1 MDRHSHSRPDQ
12 VVVRHLDMDLRLDF
26 DRREVR
32 GVARLD
38 LERKDPAA
46 PLVLDAQ
53 GLGIEAVAG
62 LDGAPRSFR
71 LEPEHDG
78 LGGALVI
85 ELERGDAAVRVAWR
99 TTEHADA
106 LQWLEAEQTGDGVA
120 PFLYTQGQAVLTR
133 TWIPT
138 QDSPGVRAT
147 WEARVEAPPGVEVV
161 MSAERR
167 WRDADGAFRFSLSR
181 PVPAYLVA
189 LAAGRIEFRPVSERA
204 GVWAEPGMLARA
216 HEEFSDME
224 AMVAAAE
231 RLFGAYRWGRYDLI
245 VLPPSFP
252 FGGMENPCMT
262 FATPTVV
269 AGDKS
274 LVSLVAHELAHSWS
288 GNLVTNATWGDFW
301 LNEGFTVYFEHRIME
316 EIYGLERAQ
325 MERTLARGELE
336 RELKELAPR
345 DTVLHIDL
353 DGRHPDDGFSG
364 VPYVKGCLF
373 LMRLEEI
380 VGRERFDQFLREW
393 FDEQAFT
400 STTTAVLLE
409 RLRTRLLTAEELA
422 CIDLDLWIRGVGLPD
437 DAPRPASSAFASVD
451 AEARALLAARDATRV
466 EAAGWNTHQWLRF
479 LEAIEPGADAALLE
493 ALEARH
499 ALLASGNSEILAA
512 WLRLGVRAG
521 WGRADE
527 SLERF
532 LASVGRRKFLKP
544 LYAAL
549 LERPG
554 GRERALAIYA
564 KARPRY
570 HAVATGTLDE
580 LLGWK
585 P

>member
-1 MDRHSHSRPDQ
+1 MDLHSHSRPDQ
-12 VVVRHLDMDLRLDF
+12 VVVRHLDLDLRLDF

-38 LERKDPAA
+38 FERKDRAA
-46 PLVLDAQ
+46 PLVLDAR
-53 GLGIEAVAG
+53 GLLVEAVSG
-62 LDGAPRSFR
+62 MDGAPRAFR
-71 LEPEHDG
+71 LEPERDG
-78 LGGALVI
+78 LGGPLVV
-85 ELERGDAAVRVAWR
+85 ELEPGDAAVRVAWR
-99 TTEHADA
+99 TTKRADA
-106 LQWLEAEQTGDGVA
+106 LQWLEPAQTGDGVA

-147 WEARVEAPPGVEVV
+147 WEARVEAPPGIEVV

-189 LAAGRIEFRPVSERA
+189 LAAGRIEFRPVSGRA

-216 HEEFSDME
+216 HAEFSDME

-288 GNLVTNATWGDFW
+288 GNLVTNATWRDFW

-325 MERTLARGELE
+325 MERALARGELE

-380 VGRERFDQFLREW
+380 VGRERFDRFLREW

-400 STTTAVLLE
+400 STTTAELLE
-409 RLRTRLLTAEELA
+409 RLRARLLSSEELA
-422 CIDLDLWIRGVGLPD
+422 RIDLEQWIRAPGLPA
-437 DAPRPASSAFASVD
+437 DAPRPASAAFASVD
-451 AEARALLAARDATRV
+451 EAARALLAGRDASRV
-466 EAAGWNTHQWLRF
+466 DAAGWTTHQWLRF
-479 LEAIEPGADAALLE
+479 FEAIEPGADAALLE
-493 ALEARH
+493 SLEARH
-499 ALLASGNSEILAA
+499 ALLSSGNSEILAA
-512 WLRLGVRAG
+512 WLRLGVRAD
-521 WGRADE
+521 WSRAQAP
-527 SLERF
+527 LEGF
-532 LASVGRRKFLKP
+532 LSSVGRRKFLKP
-544 LYAAL
+544 LYAEL
-549 LERPG
+549 LQRPG

-580 LLGWK
+580 LLDWK

>member
-1 MDRHSHSRPDQ
+1 MDAHSHSRPDQ

-26 DRREVR
+26 ERRVVR

-38 LERKDPAA
+38 IERKDPAA

-53 GLGIEAVAG
+53 GLLVEAVAG
-62 LDGAPRSFR
+62 LDGGPRRFR
-71 LEPEHDG
+71 SGPERDG
-78 LGGALVI
+78 LGGPLVV
-85 ELERGDAAVRVAWR
+85 ELEPGDRAVRIAWS
-99 TTEHADA
+99 TTERADA
-106 LQWLEAEQTGDGVA
+106 LQWLSPAQTGDGVA

-133 TWIPT
+133 TWIPA

-147 WEARVEAPPGVEVV
+147 WEARVEAPPGIEVV

-167 WRDADGAFRFSLSR
+167 WRDPDGAFRFSLSR

-189 LAAGRIEFRPVSERA
+189 LAAGRIEFRPVSARA

-216 HEEFSDME
+216 HAEFSDME
-224 AMVAAAE
+224 AMVGAAE
-231 RLFGAYRWGRYDLI
+231 RLFGAYRWGRHDLI

-288 GNLVTNATWGDFW
+288 GNLVTNATWRDFW

-325 MERTLARGELE
+325 MERALARSELE
-336 RELKELAPR
+336 RELAQLAPR
-345 DTVLHIDL
+345 DTVLHVDL
-353 DGRHPDDGFSG
+353 EGRHPDDGFSV

-373 LMRLEEI
+373 LMRLEEV
-380 VGRERFDQFLREW
+380 VGRQRFDQFLREW

-400 STTTAVLLE
+400 STTTEVLLARLRE
-409 RLRTRLLTAEELA
+409 RLLSRDELA
-422 CIDLDLWIRGVGLPD
+422 RVDLEEWVRGAGLPA
-437 DAPRPASSAFASVD
+437 DAPRPTSAAFAPVD
-451 AEARALLAARDATRV
+451 QAARALLGSRDAARLD
-466 EAAGWNTHQWLRF
+466 AAGWNTHQWLRF
-479 LEAIEPGADAALLE
+479 LEAVEPGADVALLE

-499 ALLASGNSEILAA
+499 ALLSSENSEILAA

-521 WGRADE
+521 WSRADE
-527 SLERF
+527 PLQRF
-532 LASVGRRKFLKP
+532 LSSVGRRKFLKP
-544 LYAAL
+544 LYAEL

>member
-12 VVVRHLDMDLRLDF
+12 VAVRHIELDLRLDF
-26 DRREVR
+26 ERREVL
-32 GVARLD
+32 GVARLEV
-38 LERKDPAA
+38 ERKDRRA

-53 GLGIEAVAG
+53 GLVVEAVSG
-62 LDGAPRSFR
+62 IDGAPRRFR
-71 LEPEHDG
+71 LEPERDG
-78 LGGALVI
+78 LGAPLVVD
-85 ELERGDAAVRVAWR
+85 LEPQDDAVRVAWR
-99 TTEHADA
+99 TTERSDA
-106 LQWLEAEQTGDGVA
+106 LQWLEPAQTGDGTA
-120 PFLYTQGQAVLTR
+120 PFLYTQGQAILTR
-133 TWIPT
+133 TWIPL
-138 QDSPGVRAT
+138 QDSPGVRVT
-147 WEARVEAPPGVEVV
+147 WEARVEAPPGIEVV

-167 WRDADGAFRFSLSR
+167 WRDADGAFRFELSR

-189 LAAGRIEFRPVSERA
+189 LAAGRIEFRPVSDRA
-204 GVWAEPGMLARA
+204 GVWAEPGMLERA
-216 HEEFSDME
+216 HAEFSDME

-288 GNLVTNATWGDFW
+288 GNLVTNATWRDFW

-325 MERTLARGELE
+325 MERALARGELE
-336 RELKELAPR
+336 RELAELAPR

-353 DGRHPDDGFSG
+353 DGRHPDEGFSG

-373 LMRLEEI
+373 LMRIEEI
-380 VGRERFDQFLREW
+380 VGRRRFDQFLREW

-400 STTTAVLLE
+400 STTTEALLG
-409 RLRTRLLTAEELA
+409 RLRSRLLSRDELA
-422 CIDLDLWIRGVGLPD
+422 RIDLEQWIRGPGLPA
-437 DAPRPASSAFASVD
+437 DAPRPVSPAFSSVD
-451 AEARALLAARDATRV
+451 AAARTLLESRDAARV
-466 EAAGWNTHQWLRF
+466 DAAGWTTQQWLRF
-479 LEAIEPGADAALLE
+479 LEAIERGADAALLE
-493 ALEARH
+493 ALEGRH
-499 ALLASGNSEILAA
+499 ALLQSGNSEILAA

-521 WGRADE
+521 WGRSE
-527 SLERF
+527 EPLQRF
-532 LASVGRRKFLKP
+532 LLSVGRRKFLKP
-544 LYAAL
+544 LYAEL

-564 KARPRY
+564 QARPRY